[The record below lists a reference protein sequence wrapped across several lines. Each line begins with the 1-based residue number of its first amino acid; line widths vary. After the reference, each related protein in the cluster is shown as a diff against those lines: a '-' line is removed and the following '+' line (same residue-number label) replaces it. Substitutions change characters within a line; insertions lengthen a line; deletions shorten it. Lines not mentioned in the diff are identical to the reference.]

1 MPLGPASK
9 RRLATC
15 DARLQQLV
23 TAVAAAVD
31 AGLVPGVADISVACG
46 HRGQAEQDDAF
57 ARGASKLRWPKS
69 KHNTLPSRAVDV
81 WPYPVDW
88 TRAGLP
94 AFEALRRAFAA
105 KAAELGIPIRHIS
118 WDWPHHELDGKP
130 AER

>member
-1 MPLGPASK
+1 MPLGRESK

-23 TAVAAAVD
+23 TAVAADVD
-31 AGLVPGVADISVACG
+31 AGLVPGVSDILVACG
-46 HRGQAEQDDAF
+46 HRNQADQDREF
-57 ARGASKLRWPKS
+57 AEGDSTKRWPDS

-94 AFEALRRAFAA
+94 AFKALRSAFKA

-118 WDWPHHELDGKP
+118 WDWPHHEL
-130 AER
+130 A